1 MPSLARGTE
10 VDGDRPANSSHGSP
24 TPSVC
29 ATRTGDYAYRTDG
42 TTQPNASAREPTS
55 SGKRPSPSQRC

>member
-55 SGKRPSPSQRC
+55 SGKRPSPSHRC